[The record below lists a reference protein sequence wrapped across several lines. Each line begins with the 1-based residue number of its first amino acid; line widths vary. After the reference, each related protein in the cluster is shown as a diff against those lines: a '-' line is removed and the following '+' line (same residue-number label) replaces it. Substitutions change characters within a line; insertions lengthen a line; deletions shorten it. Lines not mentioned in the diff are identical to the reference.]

1 MQAMRSLALLPALVV
16 LLTGCT
22 VAQPGR
28 DEFAAATAGRT
39 AGPPENC
46 VPIESQ
52 QALHVVDRQTLAVE
66 VGRTTWINRLEAPCP
81 GLDPSSTL
89 VTETWGGR
97 YCRGDHVR
105 SVTPGMSIPGPV
117 CVLGNFTPYRMA
129 R

>member
-1 MQAMRSLALLPALVV
+1 MAAMRAFPF
-16 LLTGCT
+16 LLTLAAC
-22 VAQPGR
+22 AAPQPGR

-39 AGPPENC
+39 AGPAQDC
-46 VPIESQ
+46 VPVESQ
-52 QALHVVDRQTLAVE
+52 QALRVVDSRTLAIE

-81 GLDPSSTL
+81 GLEPTSTL

-105 SVTPGMSIPGPV
+105 SLSPGMSIPGPV
-117 CVLGNFTPYRMA
+117 CVLSNFTPYRMA

>member
-1 MQAMRSLALLPALVV
+1 MRALVLLPAVAG
-16 LLTGCT
+16 LLAGCT
-22 VAQPGR
+22 VAEPGR
-28 DEFAAATAGRT
+28 DEVAAATAGRT

-52 QALHVVDRQTLAVE
+52 QPLHVLDRQTLAVDI
-66 VGRTTWINRLEAPCP
+66 GRTTWINRLQAPCP
-81 GLDPSSTL
+81 GLDASATL

-105 SVTPGMSIPGPV
+105 SISPGMSIPGPV
-117 CVLGNFTPYRMA
+117 CVLGTFTPYRMV